1 MSSRIDLGKCHK
13 EIATLREDC
22 TLKNYI
28 IKVLI
33 EDLSKCTN
41 SFYKVNQENNN
52 PSYTDVNSQND
63 QPFVSPK
70 KSIKI
75 NNKNTN
81 RAIDVTR
88 NNFVCQS
95 HFSVLNCGEVS
106 NNVLDDETNIFN
118 VLKRRHNDTTRPI
131 QNVVQNPR
139 QPPVVVNNSPQNHH
153 GFRRLKT
160 VPGENSYSEFVSNST
175 ASFNRNTKAKI
186 SNSIRSGR
194 VTFRHFPGQT
204 SEELWHFVNPTLAE
218 GNYDTAI
225 VHVGTSDIT
234 NDDSSAKV
242 ENLVLNLEK
251 ITIKLKK
258 YGIKNVC
265 LSGSVFTT
273 RVYLP
278 LLNQVNK
285 CILDICKAHNI
296 SVINNDNIIRNDIY
310 SDG

>member
-1 MSSRIDLGKCHK
+1 M
-13 EIATLREDC
+13 
-22 TLKNYI
+22 
-28 IKVLI
+28 V
-33 EDLSKCTN
+33 
-41 SFYKVNQENNN
+41 NN
-52 PSYTDVNSQND
+52 P
-63 QPFVSPK
+63 
-70 KSIKI
+70 
-75 NNKNTN
+75 
-81 RAIDVTR
+81 
-88 NNFVCQS
+88 
-95 HFSVLNCGEVS
+95 
-106 NNVLDDETNIFN
+106 
-118 VLKRRHNDTTRPI
+118 
-131 QNVVQNPR
+131 
-139 QPPVVVNNSPQNHH
+139 PQNQH

-186 SNSIRSGR
+186 SNRIRSGR

-204 SEELWHFVNPTLAE
+204 SEELLHFMNPTLAE

-251 ITIKLKK
+251 IAIKLKK

-265 LSGSVFTT
+265 LSGLVFVT

-296 SVINNDNIIRNDIY
+296 SFINNDNIIRNNIY